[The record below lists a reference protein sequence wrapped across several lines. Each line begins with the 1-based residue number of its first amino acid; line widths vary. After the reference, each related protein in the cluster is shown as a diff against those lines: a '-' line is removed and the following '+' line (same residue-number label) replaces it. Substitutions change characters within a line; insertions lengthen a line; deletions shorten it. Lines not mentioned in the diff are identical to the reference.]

1 MGYSSKK
8 EVIDM
13 PNLIEVQVSSYEWFL
28 TEGLREAFDDI
39 SPIKDHGEKLSFE
52 FVDFYLAK
60 DEIKHNIKEC

>member
-1 MGYSSKK
+1 MGYSNKK

-39 SPIKDHGEKLSFE
+39 SPITVQFL
-52 FVDFYLAK
+52 
-60 DEIKHNIKEC
+60 